1 MKPTDRIGAT
11 ILGVIYKALGGDRA
25 ESKGENSKL
34 NAKRVE
40 TELTHYLKA
49 TGEAIVY
56 KDGKAQ
62 FVKVKE
68 YNGGIDPIELGINEV
83 RANPIKNTQFM
94 LLDNEIIKIQK

>member
-11 ILGVIYKALGGDRA
+11 LLGVIYKALGGDIA
-25 ESKGENSKL
+25 ESNGENSKL

-40 TELTHYLKA
+40 QELTDYLKV
-49 TGEAIVY
+49 TGEAIIY
-56 KDGKAQ
+56 KDEKAQ

-68 YNGGIDPIELGINEV
+68 YSGSTDAINEV
-83 RANPIKNTQFM
+83 RANPIQNTQFM